1 MSYSSTK
8 TASSSQRTSRHLAYQ
23 GSSSLV
29 PPPVHPCNQALRRW
43 WLAMRKAHLDSKN
56 HLRQQSSENSGSR
69 PSSQEQ
75 QLHSSSRSRSPVGK
89 HFPESSPY
97 SVPAKSANK
106 LLETLEKEI
115 TCSICLDY
123 FTEPVSIECGH
134 YFCKACIKECW
145 TKSYERY
152 YCPSCRTY
160 SRRSLRPSREL
171 ANVVEIAK
179 QMEAAITQHG
189 QKMCEGHQEPLKLF
203 CEQDQALICM
213 ICRESREHKTH
224 SVLPIEEAAQDY
236 KKQIEGHVQA
246 LKVRRTNL
254 KASKEAGQERC
265 EMDQDRILGEK
276 QAIEAEFGQIYQ
288 SVKTMEQVLIIELEE
303 LDKDCVQRKDAAV
316 TGLSEEIARLDA
328 LISEMEQKCKQPTT
342 ELLLDIGNT
351 LNRYENEQQQNPV
364 EISFPTD
371 VGKKLADLSLKN
383 VAVKQIL
390 QKYQG
395 MVNFEWEKKRLEDA
409 GLKRVTRSSY
419 DSCRS

>member
-1 MSYSSTK
+1 
-8 TASSSQRTSRHLAYQ
+8 
-23 GSSSLV
+23 
-29 PPPVHPCNQALRRW
+29 
-43 WLAMRKAHLDSKN
+43 
-56 HLRQQSSENSGSR
+56 
-69 PSSQEQ
+69 
-75 QLHSSSRSRSPVGK
+75 
-89 HFPESSPY
+89 
-97 SVPAKSANK
+97 
-106 LLETLEKEI
+106 
-115 TCSICLDY
+115 
-123 FTEPVSIECGH
+123 
-134 YFCKACIKECW
+134 
-145 TKSYERY
+145 
-152 YCPSCRTY
+152 
-160 SRRSLRPSREL
+160 
-171 ANVVEIAK
+171 
-179 QMEAAITQHG
+179 
-189 QKMCEGHQEPLKLF
+189 
-203 CEQDQALICM
+203 
-213 ICRESREHKTH
+213 
-224 SVLPIEEAAQDY
+224 
-236 KKQIEGHVQA
+236 
-246 LKVRRTNL
+246 
-254 KASKEAGQERC
+254 
-265 EMDQDRILGEK
+265 MDQDRILGEK